1 MSEGKQV
8 YDLIIVGAGAA
19 GLTAG
24 IQASRLGLR
33 TLVLEAGKL
42 GGRAAEASIYENFPG
57 FPEGIRGRELVEK
70 MEKQI
75 SKFGAE
81 MKLFE
86 EAIDIDLRQELKKVS
101 TSKATYHSFALIIA
115 TGTQRRK
122 IGVPGE
128 TEFLGRGVSYCRV
141 CDGPFFKGLRVAVV
155 GFAEEAIKDAVFL
168 ADIAKEVLFITHKGK
183 IEAAEPSKRR
193 FLEKTN
199 VRIVNAKVV
208 AILGENVV
216 KAIKIIKFETKQEVR
231 EEVNGIFVSL
241 GWVPTTELVKEAG
254 INVDDRGCI
263 KVDRWQRT
271 NIEGVFAAGD
281 CTCGGMQV
289 VTAAGEGAMAAMKA
303 LMYIGGKK
311 VKVKP

>member
-1 MSEGKQV
+1 
-8 YDLIIVGAGAA
+8 VGAGPA

-24 IQASRLGLR
+24 IQASRLGLK
-33 TLVLEAGKL
+33 TLVLEAGTP

-75 SKFGAE
+75 SKFGAK

-86 EAIDIDLRQELKKVS
+86 KVIDINLRQELKKVT

-115 TGTQRRK
+115 TGTQRKK

-141 CDGPFFKGLRVAVV
+141 CDGPFFKGLRIAVV
-155 GFAEEAIKDAVFL
+155 GFAEEAIKDAMFL

-183 IEAAEPSKRR
+183 IEAAELLKRR
-193 FLEKTN
+193 LLEKTN
-199 VRIVNAKVV
+199 VRMVNAKVV

-216 KAIKIIKFETKQEVR
+216 KAIKIINFETKQEVR
-231 EEVNGIFVSL
+231 EEVNGVFISL
-241 GWVPTTELVKEAG
+241 GRAPTTELVKEAG
-254 INVDDRGCI
+254 IDVDDRGCI
-263 KVDRWQRT
+263 K
-271 NIEGVFAAGD
+271 A
-281 CTCGGMQV
+281 CGGMQL
-289 VTAAGEGAMAAMKA
+289 VTAAGEGAMAAMRA
-303 LMYIGGKK
+303 LTYVGGKK
-311 VKVKP
+311 GKAKP